1 MLSNKILITALLC
14 AFMAGGA
21 PAFAEER
28 GSPRPGGPGFSGEG
42 PDISGQEPEGR
53 REEIMKKVETLRKWR
68 LIEELD
74 MDEETAAKFLPALS
88 SLEEKRR
95 ELDRENRE
103 TMRELRF
110 SLDARN
116 PDEKRLKDGLEKL
129 EKNHQELMEL
139 RNREIQ
145 AAKDFLTVEQQA
157 RYLIF
162 QREFQREVREII
174 MRARGRA
181 PGAFGGRRGQ
191 NPPGGRSE
199 GQGREMQP
207 PQMGR

>member
-1 MLSNKILITALLC
+1 MLTNKTVITALLC
-14 AFMAGGA
+14 LLTAVGM
-21 PAFAEER
+21 PAFAQER
-28 GSPRPGGPGFSGEG
+28 GYPRPGGPEFSGER
-42 PDISGQEPEGR
+42 PDVRGQEPEGR

-68 LIEELD
+68 LIEELN
-74 MDEETAAKFLPALS
+74 MDEETAAKFLPVLS

-95 ELDRENRE
+95 VLDRENRE
-103 TMRELRF
+103 TMREIRGY
-110 SLDARN
+110 LDARN

-129 EKNHQELMEL
+129 EKNRQELMEL

-181 PGAFGGRRGQ
+181 PGAFDGRRGQ
-191 NPPGGRSE
+191 NGPGGRYE
-199 GQGREMQP
+199 GPGREQP